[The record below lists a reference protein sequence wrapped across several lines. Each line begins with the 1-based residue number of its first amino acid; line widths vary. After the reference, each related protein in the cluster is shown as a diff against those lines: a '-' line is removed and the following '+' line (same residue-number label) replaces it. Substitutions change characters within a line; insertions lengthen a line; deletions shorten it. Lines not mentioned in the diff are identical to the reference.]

1 MLDYEVSLR
10 NALIW
15 TFIAVITSLIFGI
28 AGGFA
33 APHWDLN
40 LALSTGG
47 GMLTIFGAIQSVL
60 LSCIKHEFFI

>member
-1 MLDYEVSLR
+1 MLNYELNIR
-10 NALIW
+10 YALIW
-15 TFIAVITSLIFGI
+15 TFIAVTTSFIFGI

-47 GMLTIFGAIQSVL
+47 GMLTTFGAIQSVL